1 MGPLG
6 AAYTTEYENLA
17 FHPGSTRTNFSAV
30 ATKAGQIGSLG
41 QRGTAAPGL
50 RHLGLSTNVAWAISL
65 PAVPAT
71 GLSPFRALL
80 LNPRPTRRTGGI
92 MIGLI
97 RAAIIGASL
106 VFGLISAQAADKPF
120 KRDDLADSAIKL
132 EAQIKTEAGAINK
145 SATALRSDADAAFR
159 RNDMRT
165 GLQILGQIAATTPED
180 GGNWLRLART
190 IFQIRPA
197 TSSEQTFLLERA
209 STAAYIAYQR
219 AANASDEANAL
230 ALLGRAMA
238 ERKLWRPALDAL
250 RLSLDLREVADV
262 RASYEKMRDEHG
274 FRLLDYTIDSDSA
287 SPRAC
292 FQFSEELARRT
303 DFTPFVALAG
313 NDKPALS
320 SEGKQLCVD
329 GLKHG
334 ERYNINLRAGL
345 PSTVREG
352 LPKSAEF
359 NVYVR
364 DRKPFV
370 RFTGRAYVLPRTG
383 QRGIP
388 LVSVN
393 TPSVA
398 VEVFR
403 IGDRNLINTVVD
415 GDFQRSL
422 SRYELSNLGDERGV
436 KVWSGQLATA
446 MTLNQDVT
454 TAFPVD
460 EAIGT
465 MLPGV
470 YVMIATA
477 KGPGSDTGDDDG
489 GLATQWFIVSDLG
502 LTAFSGNDGIHVFV
516 NSLASTDA
524 VARAEVRL
532 VARNNEILA
541 TRTTDD
547 SGHAVFEAGLARGEG
562 GLSPAML
569 TVSTDKADY
578 AFLSL
583 KSSAFDLSDRG
594 VAGRAAPAAAD
605 AFVYAERG
613 VYRSNE
619 TVYLT
624 ALLRDGQGNAV
635 SGGPL
640 TLVVERPDGVEF
652 RRAVLPD
659 QGAGGRTLAV
669 ALNSAVP
676 AGTWRVR
683 AFTDPKGNSVGET
696 TFMVEDYIPE
706 RIDFDV
712 TAKEKQIKVDAP
724 AELKVDGHFLYGAPA
739 SDLQL
744 EGDMLVAT
752 AAERPGFPGY
762 QFGVDDEENASNER
776 TPIEDLPETDT
787 NGAARFPVS
796 LPTAPTSTRPQEA
809 QIFIRM
815 AEAGGRAVERK
826 IVLPVTPTS
835 AMIGVK
841 PLFGENNVAEGDKAA
856 FDVVFVSADGR
867 PLARDGLRYELLK
880 IETRYQWY
888 RQNSSW
894 EFEPVKSTSR
904 VADGDLVVMADHPA
918 RIILSPQPGR
928 YRLDVKTTETDG
940 PLTSVQFDVGWY
952 SDGSADSPDLLET
965 SIDKPEYQ
973 SGDTMVV
980 SVNARTAGKL
990 TINVLG
996 DRLLTT
1002 QTIDVKQGTAQVR
1015 IQVGKDW
1022 GSGAYV
1028 VATLRRPL
1036 DAAASRM
1043 PGRAI
1048 GLKWFGIDKKART
1061 LQVNLSPPALVR
1073 PNSTLKLPVKLTG
1086 LSPGEDAKVVVAAV
1100 DVGILNLTNY
1110 KPPAPDDY
1118 YLGQRRLTAEIRD
1131 VYGQLID
1138 GMQGTRG
1145 QLKTGGD
1152 SAGAELQGSPPT
1164 QKPLALYS
1172 GIVTVAADGTAE
1184 ISFNIPE
1191 FAGTARVM
1199 AIAWTATKLG
1209 RATIDVTVRDPVVLT
1224 TTLPRF
1230 LLTGD
1235 HGTMSIDLDNVEGAP
1250 GDYAVNVKAS
1260 GPVKVSGRAQ
1270 PSVKLAAKQRSSMSL
1285 GLDAGGAGT
1294 AALDVDIKGP
1304 NGMSLTRHYALD
1316 VKAATQVLT
1325 RRSVRTLAKGE
1336 SLTLTSDMF
1345 SDLVD
1350 GTGTVSISANLS
1362 AALDAATILKALDR
1376 YPYGCSE
1383 QITSRAMPLL
1393 YVNDLAAGAHLAMD
1407 TTIDQRIRDAIDRL
1421 LARQGSNGSFG
1432 LWSAGGD
1439 DAWLDAYVTDFL
1451 TRAREKGFAVPD
1463 VLFRSALDRIRNS
1476 VVNSEEPEKDGGRN
1490 LAYGLY
1496 VLARNGTAPI
1506 GDLRYLADTK
1516 LNNLATPIAKA
1527 QLAAALALVG
1537 DKARA
1542 ERVYAAAVDSLAP
1555 KPVIEFGRADY
1566 GSALRDAAAL
1576 VSLAGEGNAPKA
1588 TLMQAVSR
1596 VEAARG
1602 LSPYTS
1608 TQENAWLVLAAR
1620 ALAKETMALDFD
1632 GAPIKT
1638 ALYRSYKA
1646 AEMAGKPI
1654 RITNTGDAPIQ
1665 TVVSVGGSP
1674 KTPEP
1679 PVANGFNI
1687 ERNYFTLDGK
1697 PADVSKVK
1705 QNDRFAVVLKI
1716 TEAKPEFGH
1725 IMVSDYLP
1733 AGFEIDNPHIVSS
1746 GDTGTLSW
1754 IEDGE
1759 EPENTEFRDDRF
1771 TAAIDRTA
1779 NDNAIFTVAY
1789 VVRAVSPGK
1798 YVLPQAYV
1806 EDMYNPSRYGRTGT
1820 GSVEVRSAK

>member
-1 MGPLG
+1 M
-6 AAYTTEYENLA
+6 
-17 FHPGSTRTNFSAV
+17 
-30 ATKAGQIGSLG
+30 
-41 QRGTAAPGL
+41 
-50 RHLGLSTNVAWAISL
+50 
-65 PAVPAT
+65 T
-71 GLSPFRALL
+71 GLV
-80 LNPRPTRRTGGI
+80 
-92 MIGLI
+92 
-97 RAAIIGASL
+97 RAAIVCATL
-106 VFGLISAQAADKPF
+106 AFGLVTAQAADKAF

-132 EAQIKTEAGAINK
+132 EAQIKSEAGPVAK
-145 SATALRSDADAAFR
+145 SGASLRSDADAAFKR
-159 RNDMRT
+159 ADFRT
-165 GLQILGQIAATTPED
+165 GLQILGQIAATTPD
-180 GGNWLRLART
+180 DSANWLKLART
-190 IFQIRPA
+190 IFQIKP
-197 TSSEQTFLLERA
+197 SNPSEGTFLLERA

-219 AANASDEANAL
+219 AGNAGEEADAL
-230 ALLGRAMA
+230 AVLGQAMA
-238 ERKLWRPALDAL
+238 DRKLWRPALDSL
-250 RLSLDLREVADV
+250 RLSLDLREVAEV
-262 RASYEKMRDEHG
+262 RGQYEKLRDEHG
-274 FRLLDYTIDSDSA
+274 FRLLDYTVDSDAA

-292 FQFSEELARRT
+292 FQFSEDLAKRT
-303 DFTPFVALAG
+303 DFAPFLALAG
-313 NDKPALS
+313 SDKPALS

-345 PSTVREG
+345 PSTVKET

-359 NVYVR
+359 NIYVR

-388 LVSVN
+388 VVSVN
-393 TPSVA
+393 TPA
-398 VEVFR
+398 VTVNVFR
-403 IGDRNLINTVVD
+403 IGDRNLINTVI
-415 GDFQRSL
+415 GSDFQQQISSYQL
-422 SRYELSNLGDERGV
+422 SDLGDERGV
-436 KVWSGQLATA
+436 KVWTGELATA
-446 MTLNQDVT
+446 PTLNQDVT

-460 EAIGT
+460 QALGD
-465 MLPGV
+465 LQPGV
-470 YVMIATA
+470 YVMTAKA
-477 KGPGSDTGDDDG
+477 KGPSTDDDG
-489 GLATQWFIVSDLG
+489 QLATQWFIVSDLG
-502 LTAFSGNDGIHVFV
+502 LSAFSGNDGIHVFV

-524 VARAEVRL
+524 VARADVRL

-541 TRTTDD
+541 TRKTDE
-547 SGHAVFEAGLARGEG
+547 SGHVLFEAGLARGEG

-569 TVSTDKADY
+569 TVTSEKADY

-583 KSSAFDLSDRG
+583 KTDAFDLSDRG
-594 VAGRAAPAAAD
+594 VSGRAVPAGAD

-640 TLVVERPDGVEF
+640 TLVIERPDGVEF

-659 QGAGGRTLAV
+659 QGAGGRSLALP
-669 ALNSAVP
+669 LNSAVP

-683 AFTDPKGNSVGET
+683 AFTDPKASSVGET

-706 RIDFDV
+706 RIEFDLS
-712 TAKEKQIKVDAP
+712 TKDKAIKVDAP
-724 AELKVDGHFLYGAPA
+724 VELKVDGHFLYGAPA
-739 SDLQL
+739 SGLQL
-744 EGDMLVAT
+744 EGDMLVAQ
-752 AAERPGFPGY
+752 AAERPGYAGY
-762 QFGVDDEENASNER
+762 QFGVDDEETASNER
-776 TPIEDLPETDT
+776 TPIENLPEADA
-787 NGAARFPVS
+787 NGVATFPVS
-796 LPTAPTSTRPQEA
+796 LAKAPTSTRPQEA

-826 IVLPVTPTS
+826 LVLPVAPTA

-841 PLFGENNVAEGDKAA
+841 PLFGDKNVAEGDKAG
-856 FDVVFVSADGR
+856 FDVVFVAPDGK

-880 IETRYQWY
+880 MESRYQWY

-894 EFEPVKSTSR
+894 NYEPVKSTTR
-904 VADGDLVVMADHPA
+904 VADGDLTVAADKPS
-918 RIILSPQPGR
+918 RVTLSPQPGR
-928 YRLDVKTTETDG
+928 YRLDVKSNEADG

-952 SDGSADSPDLLET
+952 SDGSADTPDLLET
-965 SIDKPEYQ
+965 SIDKPDYQ
-973 SGDTMVV
+973 SGDTMTV

-1002 QTIDVKQGTAQVR
+1002 QTTDIKEGTAQVK
-1015 IQVGKDW
+1015 IPVGKDW
-1022 GSGAYV
+1022 GTGAYV
-1028 VATLRRPL
+1028 VTTLRRPL
-1036 DAAASRM
+1036 DAAAQRM

-1048 GLKWFGIDKKART
+1048 GLKWFGIDKSSRT
-1061 LQVNLSPPALVR
+1061 LQVSLSPPALVR
-1073 PNSTLKLPVKLTG
+1073 PGTTLKLPVKLGG
-1086 LSPGEDAKVVVAAV
+1086 LSPGEDAKIVVAAV

-1118 YLGQRRLTAEIRD
+1118 YLGQRRMTSEIRD
-1131 VYGQLID
+1131 IYGQLID
-1138 GMQGTRG
+1138 GMQGTSG
-1145 QLKTGGD
+1145 QIKTGGD

-1184 ISFNIPE
+1184 ISFEIPE

-1199 AIAWTATKLG
+1199 AVAWTASKLG
-1209 RATIDVTVRDPVVLT
+1209 RATTDVTVRDPVVLT
-1224 TTLPRF
+1224 ATLPRF
-1230 LLTGD
+1230 LLNGD
-1235 HGTMSIDLDNVEGAP
+1235 HGTMSFDLDNVEGVA
-1250 GDYAVNVKAS
+1250 GDYSINVKAS
-1260 GPVKVSGRAQ
+1260 GPIKVSGN
-1270 PSVKLAAKQRSSMSL
+1270 PTTTVKLAAKQRSSMAL
-1285 GLDAGGAGT
+1285 ALDAGGTGT

-1304 NGMSLTRHYALD
+1304 NGLTLARHYALD
-1316 VKAATQVLT
+1316 VKAATQILA
-1325 RRSVRTLAKGE
+1325 RRSIRTLAKGE

-1345 SDLVD
+1345 SDLVQ
-1350 GTGTVSISANLS
+1350 GTGSVSLS
-1362 AALDAATILKALDR
+1362 VSLSTALDAATILKALDR

-1407 TTIDQRIRDAIDRL
+1407 TEVDQRIKDAIDRL

-1451 TRAREKGFAVPD
+1451 TRAREKGFNVPD
-1463 VLFRSALDRIRNS
+1463 VLFKNALDRVRNS
-1476 VVNSEEPEKDGGRN
+1476 VVNADEPEKDGGRN

-1516 LNNLATPIAKA
+1516 LDNLATSIAKS

-1542 ERVYAAAVDSLAP
+1542 ERVYAAALDSLNP
-1555 KPVIEFGRADY
+1555 KPTLEFGRVDY

-1576 VSLAGEGNAPKA
+1576 VSLASEGNAPRA
-1588 TLMQAVSR
+1588 TLTQAVER
-1596 VEAARG
+1596 VEVARG
-1602 LSPYTS
+1602 LTPYTS
-1608 TQENAWLVLAAR
+1608 TQENAWLVLASR
-1620 ALAKETMALDFD
+1620 ALAKETLALDID
-1632 GAPIKT
+1632 GSPVKT
-1638 ALYRSYKA
+1638 AVYRSYKA
-1646 AEMAGKPI
+1646 AEMAGKPVK
-1654 RITNTGDAPIQ
+1654 ITNTGDASVQ
-1665 TVVSVGGSP
+1665 AVVSVSGAP
-1674 KTPEP
+1674 VTPEP
-1679 PVANGFNI
+1679 AASNGFKI

-1697 PADVSKVK
+1697 PADVSKAK

-1716 TEAKPEFGH
+1716 TEPKPEFGH

-1733 AGFEIDNPHIVSS
+1733 AGLEIDNPHLVSS
-1746 GDTGTLSW
+1746 GDTGTLDW

-1759 EPENTEFRDDRF
+1759 EPQNTEFRDDRF
-1771 TAAIDRTA
+1771 TAAIDRAA
-1779 NDNAIFTVAY
+1779 NDKSVFTVAY

-1820 GSVEVRSAK
+1820 GTVEVRSAK